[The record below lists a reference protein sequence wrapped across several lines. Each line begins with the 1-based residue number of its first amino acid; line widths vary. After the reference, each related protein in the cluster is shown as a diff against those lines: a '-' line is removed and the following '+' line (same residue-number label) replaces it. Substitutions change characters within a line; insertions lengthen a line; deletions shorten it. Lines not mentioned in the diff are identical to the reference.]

1 MPTNLSITKTGI
13 YKYRKVVP
21 ADVRHI
27 IKKAEFK
34 ESLGGDRRL
43 ALVRHAELEAE
54 TTQLIYAARQQI
66 DVTMPKRRG
75 WPASVVICSVSAAL
89 LSPLAW

>member
-1 MPTNLSITKTGI
+1 MAGKKARKQFETPKVDRVKLPTNLSITRTGI

-43 ALVRHAELEAE
+43 ALVRHAE
-54 TTQLIYAARQQI
+54 T
-66 DVTMPKRRG
+66 DV
-75 WPASVVICSVSAAL
+75 ASAA
-89 LSPLAW
+89 